1 MTIESKRE
9 LPPLIITEKFD
20 NLFRDRVIDMISNK
34 ITNNPPA
41 EGGLSEV
48 IHQPIIEWKGQN
60 LIGDEVVARMSV
72 ATYEKEKTRWGI
84 VENLTG
90 VSIRFGNE
98 EAYTQISLDLTSNP
112 QKVRVGRE
120 IYVGSVGSFTA
131 WYLAICKA
139 LNFGMSATMIARS
152 AHEANQIQGTF
163 TLYDLQEIKYQ
174 KFCEQLSKRFFMDE

>member
-60 LIGDEVVARMSV
+60 LNFFVLKQSRKNLLEILIPWIGLMPKLKMKFRSHSSKQRHV
-72 ATYEKEKTRWGI
+72 
-84 VENLTG
+84 
-90 VSIRFGNE
+90 
-98 EAYTQISLDLTSNP
+98 QILFCS
-112 QKVRVGRE
+112 KG
-120 IYVGSVGSFTA
+120 
-131 WYLAICKA
+131 AIPA
-139 LNFGMSATMIARS
+139 VL
-152 AHEANQIQGTF
+152 
-163 TLYDLQEIKYQ
+163 
-174 KFCEQLSKRFFMDE
+174 